1 MSERAAYIG
10 PTILLTL
17 IQAMVSWA
25 VFAPPVLAKQAL
37 PEMGI
42 DPAWIGLQPTIV
54 FVTATISSMVSGGIV
69 ARFNPMRASQV
80 LLLLAAAG
88 SALIA
93 TGDLVIGALGSA
105 LIGIALGP
113 TTPASSHILV
123 RLTPRPMQPLIF
135 SIKQTGVPIGGALA
149 GFVGPP
155 LTLLWGWQ
163 SAILVIALACLA
175 VAVIA
180 ELWTRGYADFAD
192 ASRKVTLE
200 LIGPLRLVLQSPV
213 LRWMLTGCV
222 PLVIIQYALTTFIV
236 LYLQEDIGLS
246 VITAGAILAV
256 AQASGGT
263 GRIVFGAIASRFVTP
278 LTMLL
283 LLSLLAAAAAFLTAS
298 FTQSWP
304 LAMIYAVGVLFGAGA
319 AGWNGVYLAEV
330 ARLAPAGEVS
340 RVTGAVGFVIF
351 TGVVVGPAVFT
362 GLVAAFSFQTAY
374 ACMGVMMLTSVLAFL
389 RAAMHVRAGAN

>member
-1 MSERAAYIG
+1 MHERAAYVG

-17 IQAMVSWA
+17 IQAMISWA

-37 PEMGI
+37 PDMGI

-54 FVTATISSMVSGGIV
+54 FVAATISSMVSGGIV
-69 ARFNPMRASQV
+69 ARFNPMRASQA
-80 LLLLAAAG
+80 LLLFAAAG

-93 TGDLVIGALGSA
+93 TGDLIIGAFGSI

-113 TTPASSHILV
+113 TTPASSHILS
-123 RLTPRPMQPLIF
+123 RLTPRGMQPLIF
-135 SIKQTGVPIGGALA
+135 SIKQTGVPLGGALA

-175 VAVIA
+175 VAVIT

-192 ASRKVTLE
+192 ASRKVSLE

-222 PLVIIQYALTTFIV
+222 PLVVIQYALTTFIV

-263 GRIVFGAIASRFVTP
+263 GRILFGAIASRFVTP

-283 LLSLLAAAAAFLTAS
+283 MLSVLAAAAAFLTAS

-351 TGVVVGPAVFT
+351 TGVVIGPAVFT
-362 GLVAAFSFQTAY
+362 ALVAAFSFQIAY
-374 ACMGVMMLTSVLAFL
+374 ACMGVMMLTSVFAFL
-389 RAAMHVRAGAN
+389 RAGVHVRAGAN